1 MLLLLFISKLR
12 FGDGSCIGI
21 LRTLTDE
28 EVDAVVFVRAIGE
41 GNRVAIVV
49 YQPLGNEWFDFEVK
63 EEVAHLMLL
72 RLKNDFLCKYR
83 KI

>member
-1 MLLLLFISKLR
+1 MN
-12 FGDGSCIGI
+12 
-21 LRTLTDE
+21 
-28 EVDAVVFVRAIGE
+28 AVVFVRAIGE

-72 RLKNDFLCKYR
+72 RLKDDVLCKYS